1 MLTGY
6 LHRNNRHTCHHRINF
21 YNIAFFEAQIT
32 MDTSKSYSIRQLAT
46 VCLTLPPSFQQLKL
60 DSHNFIWIA
69 HDFVP
74 IQLMYC
80 NSWQF
85 CMISTVRCMKT
96 LHFSFIES
104 RVSFIQKAL
113 TFSWKLSP
121 NSHQILLAHNLQLPL
136 NIKHQLPLGSSGIH
150 LGCLCVFGIIFS
162 EGVNAI
168 SCNTILQLLVKIRK
182 TTNNQWRSL

>member
-1 MLTGY
+1 MT
-6 LHRNNRHTCHHRINF
+6 
-21 YNIAFFEAQIT
+21 Q
-32 MDTSKSYSIRQLAT
+32 SST
-46 VCLTLPPSFQQLKL
+46 V
-60 DSHNFIWIA
+60 
-69 HDFVP
+69 
-74 IQLMYC
+74 
-80 NSWQF
+80 
-85 CMISTVRCMKT
+85 TVRCMKT
-96 LHFSFIES
+96 LHFHFIES

-168 SCNTILQLLVKIRK
+168 SCNTILQLLAKIRK
-182 TTNNQWRSL
+182 TNEDLCRQTSGFQVERQCLNAHLQKCVLILRSFTCRCAFHKENIVKLLRNFVDAFNILVFREPYL